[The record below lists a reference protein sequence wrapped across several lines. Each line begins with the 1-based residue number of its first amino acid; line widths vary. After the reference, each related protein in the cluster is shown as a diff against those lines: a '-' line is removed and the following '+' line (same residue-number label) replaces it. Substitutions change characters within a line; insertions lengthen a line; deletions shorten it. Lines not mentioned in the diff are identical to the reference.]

1 MRAGKGEGREGWG
14 WVGREAGFGCTGQG
28 AAFWV
33 LAGWTGTTSRGQL
46 GATGGVELEDRCMS
60 SGGCREGE
68 ERGRRKEQAQA
79 WNGKATERAN
89 WDKCRRGEG
98 GEKALAGG
106 LRK

>member
-1 MRAGKGEGREGWG
+1 MASGALGKEP
-14 WVGREAGFGCTGQG
+14 

-46 GATGGVELEDRCMS
+46 GVTGDVELEDRCMS

-68 ERGRRKEQAQA
+68 KRGRRKKQAQA

-89 WDKCRRGEG
+89 WDKRGRGEG
-98 GEKALAGG
+98 GEKELAG
-106 LRK
+106 